1 MLTSIVK
8 KYFASI
14 SIAILTLASLV
25 GIPVKQLANQDNY
38 DPKCVEFGPT
48 IWSKQRAKAYAL
60 AYMKVHHPTWT
71 RAEWRSLNKL
81 WGKES
86 AWNMHADNPES
97 SAYGIAQVLNTKP
110 GTPAPLQIEKGLSYI
125 VHRYDRPSIAWAHHR
140 KHNWY

>member
-14 SIAILTLASLV
+14 GIAILTLASLI
-25 GIPVKQLANQDNY
+25 GIPIKQLANQDNY

-71 RAEWRSLNKL
+71 RA
-81 WGKES
+81 
-86 AWNMHADNPES
+86 H
-97 SAYGIAQVLNTKP
+97 
-110 GTPAPLQIEKGLSYI
+110 
-125 VHRYDRPSIAWAHHR
+125 
-140 KHNWY
+140 

>member
-1 MLTSIVK
+1 MLTSVVK

-14 SIAILTLASLV
+14 SIAILTLASLI
-25 GIPVKQLANQDNY
+25 GIHSKHLAEQPNY

-71 RAEWRSLNKL
+71 RAEWRALAKL

-86 AWNMHADNPES
+86 AWNMHADNPKS

-125 VHRYDRPSIAWAHHR
+125 VHRYDKPSIAWAHHR